1 MAVRQLS
8 QGDSDG
14 TVLGQSTSDKIGFYG
29 LQTPVAQPSITAIAT
44 ATATTTL
51 LETRISRLEAAL
63 RSLNLINTG
72 G

>member
-1 MAVRQLS
+1 MAIKQLS
-8 QGDSDG
+8 DG
-14 TVLGQSTSDKIGFYG
+14 NPDGVLLGKDTSDKLGFYG
-29 LQTPVAQPSITAIAT
+29 LTTPIAQPSITAIST

-63 RSLNLINTG
+63 ISLNLVNTG